1 MDTKPGAK
9 PHCGTSADVRVDG
22 EALDHPGRVDVF
34 GEVEVVG
41 AGVARRGGDDR
52 CGMERRGA
60 HHHVLTIDLGGECDR
75 VGDVDI
81 ERLHAA
87 CAQRCQ
93 RGLVAIDDG
102 DVELGRS
109 RQQLHDRLTDL
120 ACSDQ
125 RQLRC
130 RRGIHPATVTP
141 AQVQGP
147 LAWHGRLGVPWNA
160 TTTARHSRADIA
172 LATWGLFVGLA
183 LLLLAAGLFGTLL
196 GVRSELV
203 GLPTVVSSLISAAYY
218 GGFLVGSR
226 VALSALG
233 RVGHIRVYAALASLL
248 SAAMLAVGLTE
259 SAPAWAWLRFVTGLC
274 LAGQYV
280 VAESWLNDLATN
292 ENRGRLLAIYAV
304 VTSGAFGIGQVLL
317 FTIDDALAV
326 TGFAIAS
333 IITSLAVAP
342 VALSEDAVAPVVA
355 KREHISLRDLA
366 KLVPTGV
373 VSCLLVGMAHGAL
386 TGMAAIYAT
395 RVGLSPGQVGLFVAA
410 PNIGGMLLH
419 WPVSA
424 ASDDID
430 RRAVGARRIARRD
443 RCGRCC
449 CCSAHR
455 PVPMALLLMAVLGG
469 CSYPL
474 YSIAAA
480 YTNDWI
486 DPEHVNAAASQ
497 LVTLY
502 GVGAMVGPFV
512 AAGMMIAIG
521 PEGFFWSAIV
531 LHGMLAAF
539 FVYRLRA
546 WRAPLAKRPWSE
558 VSLPAR
564 AFFVPATV
572 VAMGRRYRDKRGQ

>member
-1 MDTKPGAK
+1 
-9 PHCGTSADVRVDG
+9 
-22 EALDHPGRVDVF
+22 
-34 GEVEVVG
+34 
-41 AGVARRGGDDR
+41 
-52 CGMERRGA
+52 MER
-60 HHHVLTIDLGGECDR
+60 T
-75 VGDVDI
+75 
-81 ERLHAA
+81 
-87 CAQRCQ
+87 
-93 RGLVAIDDG
+93 DDG
-102 DVELGRS
+102 SS
-109 RQQLHDRLTDL
+109 RRRDL
-120 ACSDQ
+120 
-125 RQLRC
+125 
-130 RRGIHPATVTP
+130 
-141 AQVQGP
+141 
-147 LAWHGRLGVPWNA
+147 
-160 TTTARHSRADIA
+160 A

-183 LLLLAAGLFGTLL
+183 FLLLAAGLFGTLL
-196 GVRSELV
+196 GVRSELIK
-203 GLPTVVSSLISAAYY
+203 LPTVVSSLISASYY
-218 GGFLVGSR
+218 LGFLVGSR
-226 VALSALG
+226 IALVALG

-280 VAESWLNDLATN
+280 VAESWLNNLATN
-292 ENRGRLLAIYAV
+292 ANRGRLLAIYAV

-317 FTIDDALAV
+317 FAVDARAI

-342 VALSEDAVAPVVA
+342 VALSEDAVAPAVEE
-355 KREHISLRDLA
+355 REHISLRELA
-366 KLVPTGV
+366 KVVPTGV
-373 VSCLLVGMAHGAL
+373 GSCLLVGIAHGAL

-395 RVGLSPGQVGLFVAA
+395 RVGLSTGRIGLFVAA

-430 RRAVGARRIARRD
+430 RRAVGFTASIGAI
-443 RCGRCC
+443 GAAVLLLLGP
-449 CCSAHR
+449 STS
-455 PVPMALLLMAVLGG
+455 PMALLLVTLLGG

-486 DPEHVNAAASQ
+486 EPEHVNAAASQ

-502 GVGAMVGPFV
+502 GLGAVVGPFV
-512 AAGMMIAIG
+512 AAGMMIVVGPKGYFWAAIG
-521 PEGFFWSAIV
+521 
-531 LHGMLAAF
+531 LHALLAAF
-539 FVYRLRA
+539 FVYRMKA

-572 VAMGRRYRDKRGQ
+572 VAMGRRYRRKRMG

>member
-1 MDTKPGAK
+1 
-9 PHCGTSADVRVDG
+9 
-22 EALDHPGRVDVF
+22 
-34 GEVEVVG
+34 
-41 AGVARRGGDDR
+41 
-52 CGMERRGA
+52 MERS
-60 HHHVLTIDLGGECDR
+60 
-75 VGDVDI
+75 
-81 ERLHAA
+81 
-87 CAQRCQ
+87 
-93 RGLVAIDDG
+93 DDG
-102 DVELGRS
+102 PSLKR
-109 RQQLHDRLTDL
+109 DL
-120 ACSDQ
+120 
-125 RQLRC
+125 
-130 RRGIHPATVTP
+130 
-141 AQVQGP
+141 
-147 LAWHGRLGVPWNA
+147 
-160 TTTARHSRADIA
+160 A

-183 LLLLAAGLFGTLL
+183 FLLLAAGLFGTLL
-196 GVRSELV
+196 GVRSELIK
-203 GLPTVVSSLISAAYY
+203 LPTAVSSLISASYY

-233 RVGHIRVYAALASLL
+233 RVGHIRVFAALASLL

-280 VAESWLNDLATN
+280 VAESWLNNLATN

-317 FTIDDALAV
+317 FAIDARV
-326 TGFAIAS
+326 ITGFAIAS

-342 VALSEDAVAPVVA
+342 VALSEEAVAPVVEN
-355 KREHISLRDLA
+355 REHISLRELA
-366 KLVPTGV
+366 NVVPTGV
-373 VSCLLVGMAHGAL
+373 FSCLLVGMAHGAL

-395 RVGLSPGQVGLFVAA
+395 RVGLSTGRIGLFVAA

-430 RRAVGARRIARRD
+430 RRAVGFAASIGAM
-443 RCGRCC
+443 GAAVLLLLAP
-449 CCSAHR
+449 SSS
-455 PVPMALLLMAVLGG
+455 PMALLLVAMLGG
-469 CSYPL
+469 FSYPI

-486 DPEHVNAAASQ
+486 EPEHVNAAASQ

-502 GVGAMVGPFV
+502 GLGAVVGPFV
-512 AAGMMIAIG
+512 AAGMMIGLG
-521 PEGFFWSAIV
+521 PKGFFWSAIL
-531 LHGMLAAF
+531 LHGLLAIF

-572 VAMGRRYRDKRGQ
+572 VSMGRRYRRKRAR

>member
-1 MDTKPGAK
+1 
-9 PHCGTSADVRVDG
+9 
-22 EALDHPGRVDVF
+22 
-34 GEVEVVG
+34 
-41 AGVARRGGDDR
+41 
-52 CGMERRGA
+52 MERS
-60 HHHVLTIDLGGECDR
+60 
-75 VGDVDI
+75 
-81 ERLHAA
+81 
-87 CAQRCQ
+87 
-93 RGLVAIDDG
+93 DDG
-102 DVELGRS
+102 PSLNR
-109 RQQLHDRLTDL
+109 
-120 ACSDQ
+120 
-125 RQLRC
+125 
-130 RRGIHPATVTP
+130 
-141 AQVQGP
+141 
-147 LAWHGRLGVPWNA
+147 
-160 TTTARHSRADIA
+160 DIA

-196 GVRSELV
+196 GVRSELIK
-203 GLPTVVSSLISAAYY
+203 LPTAVSSLISASYY

-280 VAESWLNDLATN
+280 VAESWLNNLATN

-317 FTIDDALAV
+317 FAIDARV
-326 TGFAIAS
+326 ITGFAIAS

-342 VALSEDAVAPVVA
+342 VALSEDAVAPLVV

-366 KLVPTGV
+366 HLVPTGV
-373 VSCLLVGMAHGAL
+373 FSCLLVGMAHGAL

-395 RVGLSPGQVGLFVAA
+395 RVGLSTGRIGLFVAA

-430 RRAVGARRIARRD
+430 RRAVGFAASIGAI
-443 RCGRCC
+443 GAAVLLLLGP
-449 CCSAHR
+449 SSS
-455 PVPMALLLMAVLGG
+455 PMALLLITALGG
-469 CSYPL
+469 FSYPL

-486 DPEHVNAAASQ
+486 EPEHVNAAASQ

-502 GVGAMVGPFV
+502 GLGAVVGPFV
-512 AAGMMIAIG
+512 AAGLMIVGG
-521 PEGFFWSAIV
+521 PKGFFWAAIG
-531 LHGMLAAF
+531 LHALLATF
-539 FVYRLRA
+539 FVYRMKA
-546 WRAPLAKRPWSE
+546 WRSPLAKRPWSE

-572 VAMGRRYRDKRGQ
+572 VAMGRRYRSKRVR

>member
-1 MDTKPGAK
+1 
-9 PHCGTSADVRVDG
+9 
-22 EALDHPGRVDVF
+22 
-34 GEVEVVG
+34 
-41 AGVARRGGDDR
+41 
-52 CGMERRGA
+52 MERS
-60 HHHVLTIDLGGECDR
+60 
-75 VGDVDI
+75 
-81 ERLHAA
+81 
-87 CAQRCQ
+87 
-93 RGLVAIDDG
+93 DDG
-102 DVELGRS
+102 PSLNR
-109 RQQLHDRLTDL
+109 
-120 ACSDQ
+120 
-125 RQLRC
+125 
-130 RRGIHPATVTP
+130 
-141 AQVQGP
+141 
-147 LAWHGRLGVPWNA
+147 
-160 TTTARHSRADIA
+160 DIA

-196 GVRSELV
+196 GVRSELIK
-203 GLPTVVSSLISAAYY
+203 LPTAVSSLISASYY

-280 VAESWLNDLATN
+280 VAESWLNNLATN

-317 FTIDDALAV
+317 FAIDARV
-326 TGFAIAS
+326 ITGFAIAS

-342 VALSEDAVAPVVA
+342 VALSEDAVAPLVV

-366 KLVPTGV
+366 HVVPTGV
-373 VSCLLVGMAHGAL
+373 FSCLLVGMAHGAL

-395 RVGLSPGQVGLFVAA
+395 RVGLSTGRIGLFVAA

-430 RRAVGARRIARRD
+430 RRAVGFAASIGAI
-443 RCGRCC
+443 GAAVLLLLGP
-449 CCSAHR
+449 SSS
-455 PVPMALLLMAVLGG
+455 PMALLLITVLGG
-469 CSYPL
+469 FSYPL

-486 DPEHVNAAASQ
+486 EPEHVNAAASQ

-502 GVGAMVGPFV
+502 GLGAVVGPFV
-512 AAGMMIAIG
+512 AAGLMIVGG
-521 PEGFFWSAIV
+521 PKGFFWAAIG
-531 LHGMLAAF
+531 LHALLATF
-539 FVYRLRA
+539 FVYRMKA
-546 WRAPLAKRPWSE
+546 WRSPLAKRPWSE

-572 VAMGRRYRDKRGQ
+572 VAMGRRYRSKRVR

>member
-1 MDTKPGAK
+1 
-9 PHCGTSADVRVDG
+9 
-22 EALDHPGRVDVF
+22 
-34 GEVEVVG
+34 
-41 AGVARRGGDDR
+41 
-52 CGMERRGA
+52 MERN
-60 HHHVLTIDLGGECDR
+60 
-75 VGDVDI
+75 
-81 ERLHAA
+81 
-87 CAQRCQ
+87 
-93 RGLVAIDDG
+93 DDG
-102 DVELGRS
+102 PSFTR
-109 RQQLHDRLTDL
+109 
-120 ACSDQ
+120 
-125 RQLRC
+125 
-130 RRGIHPATVTP
+130 
-141 AQVQGP
+141 
-147 LAWHGRLGVPWNA
+147 
-160 TTTARHSRADIA
+160 DIA

-203 GLPTVVSSLISAAYY
+203 GLPTAVSSLISASYY
-218 GGFLVGSR
+218 AGFLVGSR

-248 SAAMLAVGLTE
+248 SAAMLSVGLTE

-304 VTSGAFGIGQVLL
+304 VTSGAFGLGQIML
-317 FTIDDALAV
+317 FTIDDARAI

-366 KLVPTGV
+366 TLVPTGV

-395 RVGLSPGQVGLFVAA
+395 RVGLSPGKVGLFVAA

-430 RRAVGARRIARRD
+430 RRAVGLAASLGAIGA
-443 RCGRCC
+443 GVLLLLGP
-449 CCSAHR
+449 STS
-455 PVPMALLLMAVLGG
+455 PVALLLMAVLGG

-502 GVGAMVGPFV
+502 GIGAMVGPLI
-512 AAGMMIAIG
+512 AAGMMIVIG
-521 PEGFFWSAIV
+521 PEGFFWAAIV
-531 LHGMLAAF
+531 LHATLAAF
-539 FVYRLRA
+539 FLYRMRA

-572 VAMGRRYRDKRGQ
+572 VAMGRRYRDKRAI

>member
-1 MDTKPGAK
+1 
-9 PHCGTSADVRVDG
+9 
-22 EALDHPGRVDVF
+22 
-34 GEVEVVG
+34 
-41 AGVARRGGDDR
+41 
-52 CGMERRGA
+52 MERS
-60 HHHVLTIDLGGECDR
+60 
-75 VGDVDI
+75 
-81 ERLHAA
+81 
-87 CAQRCQ
+87 
-93 RGLVAIDDG
+93 DDG
-102 DVELGRS
+102 PS
-109 RQQLHDRLTDL
+109 LT
-120 ACSDQ
+120 
-125 RQLRC
+125 
-130 RRGIHPATVTP
+130 H
-141 AQVQGP
+141 
-147 LAWHGRLGVPWNA
+147 
-160 TTTARHSRADIA
+160 DIA

-196 GVRSELV
+196 GVRSELIK
-203 GLPTVVSSLISAAYY
+203 LPTVVSSLISASYY

-280 VAESWLNDLATN
+280 VAESWLNNLATN

-304 VTSGAFGIGQVLL
+304 VTSGAFGLGQVLL
-317 FTIDDALAV
+317 FAIDARV
-326 TGFAIAS
+326 ITGFAIAS

-342 VALSEDAVAPVVA
+342 VALSEDAVAPVMV

-366 KLVPTGV
+366 HLVPTGV
-373 VSCLLVGMAHGAL
+373 FSCLLVGMAHGAL

-395 RVGLSPGQVGLFVAA
+395 RVGLSTGRIGLFVAA

-430 RRAVGARRIARRD
+430 RRAVGFAASIGAI
-443 RCGRCC
+443 GAAVLLLLGP
-449 CCSAHR
+449 SSS
-455 PVPMALLLMAVLGG
+455 PMALLLITALGG
-469 CSYPL
+469 FSYPL

-486 DPEHVNAAASQ
+486 EPEHVNAAASQ

-502 GVGAMVGPFV
+502 GLGAVVGPFV
-512 AAGMMIAIG
+512 AAGLMIVGG
-521 PEGFFWSAIV
+521 PKGFFWAAIG
-531 LHGMLAAF
+531 LHALLATF
-539 FVYRLRA
+539 FVYRMKA

-572 VAMGRRYRDKRGQ
+572 VAMGRRYRSKRAR

>member
-1 MDTKPGAK
+1 
-9 PHCGTSADVRVDG
+9 
-22 EALDHPGRVDVF
+22 
-34 GEVEVVG
+34 
-41 AGVARRGGDDR
+41 
-52 CGMERRGA
+52 MERS
-60 HHHVLTIDLGGECDR
+60 
-75 VGDVDI
+75 
-81 ERLHAA
+81 
-87 CAQRCQ
+87 
-93 RGLVAIDDG
+93 DDG
-102 DVELGRS
+102 PSLNR
-109 RQQLHDRLTDL
+109 
-120 ACSDQ
+120 
-125 RQLRC
+125 
-130 RRGIHPATVTP
+130 
-141 AQVQGP
+141 
-147 LAWHGRLGVPWNA
+147 
-160 TTTARHSRADIA
+160 DIA

-183 LLLLAAGLFGTLL
+183 LLLLAAGMFGTLL
-196 GVRSELV
+196 GVRSELIK
-203 GLPTVVSSLISAAYY
+203 LPTAVSSFISASYY
-218 GGFLVGSR
+218 IGFLVGSR

-280 VAESWLNDLATN
+280 VAESWLNNLATN

-304 VTSGAFGIGQVLL
+304 VTSGAFGMGQVLL
-317 FTIDDALAV
+317 FAIDARII

-342 VALSEDAVAPVVA
+342 VALSEDAVAPVIA
-355 KREHISLRDLA
+355 IRENISLRDLA

-373 VSCLLVGMAHGAL
+373 FSCLLVGMAHGAL

-395 RVGLSPGQVGLFVAA
+395 RVGLSTGRIGLFVAA

-430 RRAVGARRIARRD
+430 RRAVGFVASVGAIGAAVLLLL
-443 RCGRCC
+443 GP
-449 CCSAHR
+449 STSS
-455 PVPMALLLMAVLGG
+455 MALLLIAILGG

-486 DPEHVNAAASQ
+486 EPEHVNAAASQ

-502 GVGAMVGPFV
+502 GLGAVVGPFV
-512 AAGMMIAIG
+512 AAGMMIVVG
-521 PEGFFWSAIV
+521 PKGFFWAAIG
-531 LHGMLAAF
+531 LHSLLATF
-539 FVYRLRA
+539 FLYRLRA
-546 WRAPLAKRPWSE
+546 WRAPLAKRPWGE

-572 VAMGRRYRDKRGQ
+572 VAMGRRYRSKRGR

>member
-1 MDTKPGAK
+1 M
-9 PHCGTSADVRVDG
+9 
-22 EALDHPGRVDVF
+22 
-34 GEVEVVG
+34 
-41 AGVARRGGDDR
+41 
-52 CGMERRGA
+52 
-60 HHHVLTIDLGGECDR
+60 
-75 VGDVDI
+75 
-81 ERLHAA
+81 
-87 CAQRCQ
+87 QRN
-93 RGLVAIDDG
+93 DDG
-102 DVELGRS
+102 PSFTR
-109 RQQLHDRLTDL
+109 
-120 ACSDQ
+120 
-125 RQLRC
+125 
-130 RRGIHPATVTP
+130 
-141 AQVQGP
+141 
-147 LAWHGRLGVPWNA
+147 
-160 TTTARHSRADIA
+160 DIA

-203 GLPTVVSSLISAAYY
+203 GLPTAVSSLISASYY

-304 VTSGAFGIGQVLL
+304 VTSGAFGLGQVML
-317 FTIDDALAV
+317 FAIDDARAI

-342 VALSEDAVAPVVA
+342 VALSEDAVAPTVA

-366 KLVPTGV
+366 RLVPTGV

-430 RRAVGARRIARRD
+430 RRAVGLAASFGAIAAAVLLLL
-443 RCGRCC
+443 GP
-449 CCSAHR
+449 STS
-455 PVPMALLLMAVLGG
+455 PVALLLMAALGG

-502 GVGAMVGPFV
+502 GIGAMVGPLI
-512 AAGMMIAIG
+512 AAGMMIVIG
-521 PEGFFWSAIV
+521 PEGFFWAAIT
-531 LHGMLAAF
+531 LHALLAAF
-539 FVYRLRA
+539 FMYRLRA

-572 VAMGRRYRDKRGQ
+572 VAMGRRYRDKRTV

>member
-1 MDTKPGAK
+1 
-9 PHCGTSADVRVDG
+9 
-22 EALDHPGRVDVF
+22 
-34 GEVEVVG
+34 
-41 AGVARRGGDDR
+41 
-52 CGMERRGA
+52 MERS
-60 HHHVLTIDLGGECDR
+60 
-75 VGDVDI
+75 
-81 ERLHAA
+81 
-87 CAQRCQ
+87 
-93 RGLVAIDDG
+93 DDG
-102 DVELGRS
+102 PSLNR
-109 RQQLHDRLTDL
+109 
-120 ACSDQ
+120 
-125 RQLRC
+125 
-130 RRGIHPATVTP
+130 
-141 AQVQGP
+141 
-147 LAWHGRLGVPWNA
+147 
-160 TTTARHSRADIA
+160 DIA

-183 LLLLAAGLFGTLL
+183 LLLLAAGMFGTLL
-196 GVRSELV
+196 GVRSELIK
-203 GLPTVVSSLISAAYY
+203 LPTAVSSLISASYY
-218 GGFLVGSR
+218 IGFLVGSR

-280 VAESWLNDLATN
+280 VAESWLNNLATN

-304 VTSGAFGIGQVLL
+304 VTSGAFGMGQVLL
-317 FTIDDALAV
+317 FAIDARV
-326 TGFAIAS
+326 ITGFAIAS

-342 VALSEDAVAPVVA
+342 VALSEDAVAPLVA
-355 KREHISLRDLA
+355 IREHISLRDLA

-373 VSCLLVGMAHGAL
+373 FSCLLVGMAHGAL

-395 RVGLSPGQVGLFVAA
+395 RVGLSTGRIGLFVAA

-430 RRAVGARRIARRD
+430 RRAVGFVASVGAIGAAVLLVL
-443 RCGRCC
+443 GP
-449 CCSAHR
+449 STS
-455 PVPMALLLMAVLGG
+455 PMALLLIAILGG

-486 DPEHVNAAASQ
+486 EPEHVNAAASQ

-502 GVGAMVGPFV
+502 GLGAVVGPFV
-512 AAGMMIAIG
+512 AAGMMIVVG
-521 PEGFFWSAIV
+521 PKGFFWAAIG
-531 LHGMLAAF
+531 LHSLLATF
-539 FVYRLRA
+539 FLYRLRA
-546 WRAPLAKRPWSE
+546 WRAPLAKRPWGE

-572 VAMGRRYRDKRGQ
+572 VAMGRRYRSKRGR

>member
-1 MDTKPGAK
+1 
-9 PHCGTSADVRVDG
+9 
-22 EALDHPGRVDVF
+22 
-34 GEVEVVG
+34 
-41 AGVARRGGDDR
+41 
-52 CGMERRGA
+52 MER
-60 HHHVLTIDLGGECDR
+60 T
-75 VGDVDI
+75 
-81 ERLHAA
+81 
-87 CAQRCQ
+87 
-93 RGLVAIDDG
+93 DDG
-102 DVELGRS
+102 PSLNR
-109 RQQLHDRLTDL
+109 
-120 ACSDQ
+120 
-125 RQLRC
+125 
-130 RRGIHPATVTP
+130 
-141 AQVQGP
+141 
-147 LAWHGRLGVPWNA
+147 
-160 TTTARHSRADIA
+160 DIA

-183 LLLLAAGLFGTLL
+183 LLLLAAGMFGTLL
-196 GVRSELV
+196 GVRSELIK
-203 GLPTVVSSLISAAYY
+203 LPTAVSSLISASYY
-218 GGFLVGSR
+218 IGFLVGSR

-280 VAESWLNDLATN
+280 VAESWLNNLATN

-317 FTIDDALAV
+317 FVIDARV
-326 TGFAIAS
+326 ITGFAIAS

-342 VALSEDAVAPVVA
+342 VALSEDAVAPMVA
-355 KREHISLRDLA
+355 IREHISLRDLA

-373 VSCLLVGMAHGAL
+373 FSCLLVGMAHGAL

-395 RVGLSPGQVGLFVAA
+395 RVGLSTGRIGLFVAA

-430 RRAVGARRIARRD
+430 RRAVGFAASVGAIGAAVLLLL
-443 RCGRCC
+443 GPST
-449 CCSAHR
+449 SA
-455 PVPMALLLMAVLGG
+455 MALLLIAILGG

-486 DPEHVNAAASQ
+486 EPEHVNAAASQ

-502 GVGAMVGPFV
+502 GLGAVVGPFV
-512 AAGMMIAIG
+512 AAGMMIVVG
-521 PEGFFWSAIV
+521 PKGFFWAAIG
-531 LHGMLAAF
+531 LHTLLAAF
-539 FVYRLRA
+539 FLYRLRA

-572 VAMGRRYRDKRGQ
+572 VAMGRRYRRKRGR